1 MTKKGCGLSD
11 PEGLLDDSDSH
22 RGRQCLY
29 EGISGPL
36 GGGGL
41 IESFLLASALP
52 PFGILALVMAIV
64 FVLGM
69 FLDWIAILLILVPV
83 LSPIIKSLGFDPLW
97 FALLVC
103 VNLQTSYLT
112 PPFAYSIFYL
122 KGVAP
127 KGVEV
132 SHIYRGVI
140 PFVIL
145 QLIGLTLCIIFP
157 GIITWLPALIYD

>member
-1 MTKKGCGLSD
+1 MILILTVGANVFTGVFLA
-11 PEGLLDDSDSH
+11 
-22 RGRQCLY
+22 
-29 EGISGPL
+29 L
-36 GGGGL
+36 GGGQL

-52 PFGILALVMAIV
+52 PLGILALVMIIV
-64 FVLGM
+64 FILGM
-69 FLDWIAILLILVPV
+69 FLDWIAILLILIPV
-83 LSPIIKSLGFDPLW
+83 LSPIVKSMGFDPLW
-97 FALLVC
+97 FALLIC

-127 KGVEV
+127 AGVEV

-145 QLIGLTLCIIFP
+145 QVIGLALCIVFP
-157 GIITWLPALIYD
+157 GIITWLPAVIYG